1 MDQTDVLLCEQREV
15 QLLKLMDPVLWP
27 NTGRAVKEV
36 SRYSAMVLPC
46 SETEESLVI
55 VCVQISS
62 LTVLPFH
69 ILMGRLHDQRT
80 SEQSSYFC
88 HNHRMSHTHTLTAA
102 TS

>member
-36 SRYSAMVLPC
+36 SGYSAMVLPC

-62 LTVLPFH
+62 DCITDSSSLPH
-69 ILMGRLHDQRT
+69 PDGKA
-80 SEQSSYFC
+80 S
-88 HNHRMSHTHTLTAA
+88 
-102 TS
+102 